1 MVEWQTRRTQNPL
14 MATSCG
20 FKSRLRHQIKNR
32 VYIYSVFYLPYTGPA
47 NRAKSGSQVCEL
59 RRKPDE
65 ITHAIFQTL
74 NAETVSLLK
83 RGQQYIRVI
92 RYTAHKI
99 KINRIFE
106 IFLSSFY
113 FYIRDYFRLEV
124 KIFFLF
130 IDFIH
135 KFLKRLNYF

>member
-1 MVEWQTRRTQNPL
+1 M
-14 MATSCG
+14 
-20 FKSRLRHQIKNR
+20 R
-32 VYIYSVFYLPYTGPA
+32 VVRYTALIIVVGSFYLPYTGPA

-65 ITHAIFQTL
+65 ITHAISQTL
-74 NAETVSLLK
+74 NAETVTLLK
-83 RGQQYIRVI
+83 QGQQYIRVI

-99 KINRIFE
+99 KTNRIFE

-113 FYIRDYFRLEV
+113 FYIRDYFRLGV

-135 KFLKRLNYF
+135 KFFKRLNYF